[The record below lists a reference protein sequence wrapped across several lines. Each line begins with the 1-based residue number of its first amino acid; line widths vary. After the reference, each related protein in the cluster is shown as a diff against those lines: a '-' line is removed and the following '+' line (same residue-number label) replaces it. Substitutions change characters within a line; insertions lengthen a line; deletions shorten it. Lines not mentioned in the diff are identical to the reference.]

1 MDGGHVSMNNEGIKD
16 EGAYLVKALVCECQP
31 KVLGLLAIYIAWRWF
46 AIVDVAVHR
55 GVITGSEP
63 QPAHVSGSDA
73 QPGEQSSETGH
84 VHWGSMDGGD
94 GVLLPTHLSVLSA
107 SDIHR
112 GRHLA
117 LARDA
122 QVPTCASAGE
132 GKRDRQGELETKE
145 RKQPLAKASV
155 LPAKLATNKATSIT
169 RTF

>member
-1 MDGGHVSMNNEGIKD
+1 
-16 EGAYLVKALVCECQP
+16 
-31 KVLGLLAIYIAWRWF
+31 
-46 AIVDVAVHR
+46 VHR
-55 GVITGSEP
+55 GVITGSE
-63 QPAHVSGSDA
+63 QPALVSGSDSQQRSRA
-73 QPGEQSSETGH
+73 ATGH

-117 LARDA
+117 LARDSH
-122 QVPTCASAGE
+122 VLCASAGE

-145 RKQPLAKASV
+145 RKQPFTKASV

-169 RTF
+169 AHFFISPHFTLNPTLLQERRPESRPCLFFWRNPF